1 MKNFI
6 TLEGSEGVGK
16 STQVR
21 FLKEYCEK
29 NNIDAVFTRE
39 PGGSKIAEEIRK
51 IILDPDNKEMGDV
64 CEAFLYAAA
73 RNQHL
78 KDIVEPALKQGKIVF
93 CDRYIDSSYAY
104 QGFGRGLGF
113 DFIKKLNALAIG
125 EFLPQYTIFLD
136 LSPQEAFLR
145 KGGAD
150 KADRLEQAGSEF
162 FDKVYQGYKTVA
174 EQEKERFIIIKPTGT
189 KFETHDKIVEALK
202 QKGIFPDN
210 NAESN

>member
-21 FLKEYCEK
+21 LLKEYCQK
-29 NNIDAVFTRE
+29 NGIDAVFTRE
-39 PGGSKIAEEIRK
+39 PGGSKIAEDIRE
-51 IILDPDNKEMGDV
+51 IILSTDNGGMSDV

-78 KDIVEPALKQGKIVF
+78 HDIVSPALRQGKIVF

-104 QGFGRGLGF
+104 QGFGRGLGY
-113 DFIKKLNALAIG
+113 DFVKRLNMLAIG
-125 EFLPQYTIFLD
+125 DFMPQYTVFLD
-136 LSPQEAFLR
+136 LSPEESFAR

-150 KADRLEQAGSEF
+150 ADDRMEQAGGEF
-162 FDKVYQGYKTVA
+162 FRKVYDGYKQVA
-174 EQEKERFIIIKPTGT
+174 AEEEDRFIVIRPLGS
-189 KFETHDKIVEALK
+189 KFDTHEKIVAALK
-202 QKGIFPDN
+202 EKGVF
-210 NAESN
+210 

>member
-6 TLEGSEGVGK
+6 TIEGSEGAGK

-29 NNIDAVFTRE
+29 NGINAVFTRE
-39 PGGSKIAEEIRK
+39 PGGSAVAEQIRN
-51 IILDPDNKEMGDV
+51 IILDPQNGAMTDV

-78 KDIVEPALKQGKIVF
+78 KEIVEPAIEAGKLVF

-113 DFIKKLNALAIG
+113 DFVKKLNDLAIG
-125 EFLPQYTIFLD
+125 EFLPQFTVFLD

-150 KADRLEQAGSEF
+150 KNDRLEQAGAEF
-162 FDKVYQGYKTVA
+162 FEKVYQGYLQVVRR
-174 EQEKERFIIIKPTGT
+174 ESQRFIVIKPSGT
-189 KFETHDKIVEALK
+189 KFQTHELIVSALK
-202 QKGIFPDN
+202 ERGVF
-210 NAESN
+210 

>member
-21 FLKEYCEK
+21 FLKEYCQK
-29 NNIDAVFTRE
+29 NGIDAVFTRE
-39 PGGSKIAEEIRK
+39 PGGSEIAEKIRN
-51 IILDPDNKEMGDV
+51 IILDPSSDGMTDV

-78 KDIVEPALKQGKIVF
+78 KDVVIPALEEGKIVF

-104 QGFGRGLGF
+104 QGFGRNLGY
-113 DFIKKLNALAIG
+113 DFVKTLNFLAIG
-125 EFLPQYTIFLD
+125 DYMPQYTVFLD
-136 LSPQEAFLR
+136 LSPAEAFAR

-150 KADRLEQAGSEF
+150 KDDRLEQSGREF
-162 FDKVYQGYKTVA
+162 FERVYRGYKEVIK
-174 EQEKERFIIIKPTGT
+174 KEGDRFIVIRPLGT
-189 KFETHDKIVEALK
+189 KYETHDLIVEALK
-202 QKGIFPDN
+202 QRGVF
-210 NAESN
+210 